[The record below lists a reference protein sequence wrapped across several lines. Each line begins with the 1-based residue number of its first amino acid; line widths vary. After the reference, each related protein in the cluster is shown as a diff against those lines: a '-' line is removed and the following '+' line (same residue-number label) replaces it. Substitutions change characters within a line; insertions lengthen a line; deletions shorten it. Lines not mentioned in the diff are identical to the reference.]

1 MNEQEIAIGMSNS
14 AGQMPLGPQFAQDGF
29 TFAGARPDAE
39 ARSFHGIQLLKWAVS
54 FPAMLAVSLVG
65 RVFYQGRSFV
75 IDPDV
80 WWHIK
85 TGQNIL
91 ATHHWPTTDPYSF
104 TIAGNPWLAYEWLG
118 DVAIGFVARWGLQAL
133 AALLIALASIVM
145 LAIYY
150 YATLRSGNS
159 KAGFVPA
166 GLLCSLAFA
175 SFNLRPQMF
184 GYIFLVL
191 TLIALEKFRQGSER
205 ALWFLPP
212 LFLIWI
218 NTHGSWVIGLGVFL
232 LTIACGLFE
241 FQKGSVEARRWTGR
255 QRVQLELAF
264 LASLAMLPLT
274 PYGAELAAFPFEVAF
289 KHPLQVASIQE
300 WKPMPLDLPGGK
312 LFLAI
317 VALFFILQFIFHFT
331 FRLEEWLLAFGGAA
345 MAFLHIRFLLLF
357 VPFVAPLF
365 AVMLARWMPRYERK
379 KDKLVIN
386 GVLISAVATAMF
398 WYFPSRAA
406 LERIVEG
413 DFPVGAVNYIRKHPL
428 SGPVFNAYGFGGY
441 LIAAL
446 PEQRVFID
454 GRSEPY
460 ESDGVLSDYL
470 QITELKPSAFTLLE
484 VYGIRACLLEQE
496 QALVTVLRQMPE
508 WRQVY
513 SDSTS
518 VLFVRELAVAARSI
532 GTEKQKPANKE

>member
-1 MNEQEIAIGMSNS
+1 MMNEQGFAIEMNTS
-14 AGQMPLGPQFAQDGF
+14 AVQTQLGTQFPQDGF
-29 TFAGARPDAE
+29 TLAAARPDAE

-54 FPAMLAVSLVG
+54 FPAMLAASLVG

-75 IDPDV
+75 IDPDL

-133 AALLIALASIVM
+133 DALLIALGSMVM

-184 GYIFLVL
+184 GYLFLVL
-191 TLIALEKFRQGSER
+191 TLIALEKFRQGRER

-218 NTHGSWVIGLGVFL
+218 NTHGSWIIGLGVFL

-241 FQKGSVEARRWTGR
+241 FQKGSVQALRWTER

-274 PYGAELAAFPFEVAF
+274 PYGAELAAFPFDVAF

-331 FRLEEWLLAFGGAA
+331 FRLEEWLLALGGAA

-357 VPFVAPLF
+357 VPFFAPLF
-365 AVMLARWMPRYERK
+365 AVMLARWIPRYDGK
-379 KDKLVIN
+379 KDKFVIN
-386 GVLISAVATAMF
+386 GVLISAIAAAIF

-406 LERIVEG
+406 LERIAEQG
-413 DFPVGAVNYIRKHPL
+413 FPVRAVNYIREHPI

-460 ESDGVLSDYL
+460 ETSGVLSDYL
-470 QITELKPSAFTLLE
+470 QITELKPSAFALME
-484 VYGIRACLLEQE
+484 AYRIRACLLDQE
-496 QALVTVLRQMPE
+496 QPLVTVLRQLPE

-518 VLFVRELAVAARSI
+518 VLFVREFAVAA